1 MSGLKIEVAREGYDI
16 RESDPKDLPFSSDYF
31 LPKIFKVQRS
41 TSTTSSAHGLTFI
54 PRTMFFREITSSPK
68 KVGHVAAGLQSATVP
83 SIGSTNINF
92 QKMTNYSNFE
102 TTPYTTATDS
112 ASIAMCMVDPLGTP
126 SAEPD
131 AIETDYPIIRA
142 GGTNYE
148 PDYQRKIHSYYDT
161 LKVFNSDTLTLS
173 VASWTP
179 SAGDEYNV
187 TTATY
192 SHNLG
197 YIPLFAPF
205 VPYQMSLPVYYQWY
219 WAWHKRF
226 EWATATEYV
235 IDDYVT
241 DAFGTPT
248 YKCIKHHTSSAST
261 RPGVGASWATYW
273 VSFTSA
279 SIPTTFS
286 VNGLE
291 DIKYTYGGAS
301 VFDDEVLEVYVTTT
315 QLVVKLRRI
324 YGGFG
329 YNNFPARTI
338 NMNYT
343 VFYNQLD
350 QDFNLLE

>member
-1 MSGLKIEVAREGYDI
+1 MSGVKIEVAREGYDI
-16 RESDPKDLPFSSDYF
+16 ENSEAKDLPFSTDYF

-41 TSTTSSAHGLTFI
+41 TSTTSSAHGLSFI

-68 KVGHVAAGLQSATVP
+68 KVGHVVAGLQNATVS
-83 SIGSTNINF
+83 SIDGTNINF
-92 QKMTNYSNFE
+92 QKMTNYSDFE
-102 TTPYTTATDS
+102 TTPYSTTTDS
-112 ASIAMCMVDPLGTP
+112 ASIAMCMLDPLGTP
-126 SAEPD
+126 TTEPEPVD
-131 AIETDYPIIRA
+131 TDNPVVRA
-142 GGTNYE
+142 GGTYGDS
-148 PDYQRKIHSYYDT
+148 DYRQSIHTFYDT
-161 LKVFNSDTLTLS
+161 LKVFNSDILTLS

-205 VPYQMSLPVYYQWY
+205 VPYQISLPVYYQWY
-219 WAWHKRF
+219 WAWHKKNS
-226 EWATATEYV
+226 WTTATEYV

-248 YKCIKHHTSSAST
+248 YKCIKMHTSSAST
-261 RPGVGASWATYW
+261 EPGVGASWATYW

-279 SIPTTFS
+279 SIPTTLD
-286 VNGLE
+286 VNDLE

-315 QLVVKLRRI
+315 QLVVKLHRI

-329 YNNFPARTI
+329 YNNFPARAI
-338 NMNYT
+338 SMNYT
-343 VFYNQLD
+343 IFYNSLSEEFD
-350 QDFNLLE
+350 LL